1 MKMKI
6 LFLLAATGFTI
17 ASAAITRD
25 AAAGAF
31 GVTEGLR
38 AAADKL
44 ASAET
49 VQFIW
54 NGRRYCW
61 YPGGWRGPGWYWCGY
76 AWRRGFG
83 WGGPAGWHGWRRP
96 GVHRPGLNR
105 PGINRPG
112 GNRPGANRPSGNRP
126 GVNRPGGNRPGVNR
140 PGGNRPGMNR
150 PGGNRPGGNRA
161 GRNRSR

>member
-1 MKMKI
+1 VKTKL
-6 LFLLAATGFTI
+6 LFLLAAMGFTV
-17 ASAAITRD
+17 ASATIGGRAE
-25 AAAGAF
+25 AGAF

-38 AAADKL
+38 AAADRL
-44 ASAET
+44 AITET

-96 GVHRPGLNR
+96 GVNRPGVNRPGVNRPGVNRPGLNR
-105 PGINRPG
+105 PGGNRPG
-112 GNRPGANRPSGNRP
+112 GNRPGANRP
-126 GVNRPGGNRPGVNR
+126 GGNRSAGA
-140 PGGNRPGMNR
+140 
-150 PGGNRPGGNRA
+150 RA
-161 GRNRSR
+161 GRSRSE